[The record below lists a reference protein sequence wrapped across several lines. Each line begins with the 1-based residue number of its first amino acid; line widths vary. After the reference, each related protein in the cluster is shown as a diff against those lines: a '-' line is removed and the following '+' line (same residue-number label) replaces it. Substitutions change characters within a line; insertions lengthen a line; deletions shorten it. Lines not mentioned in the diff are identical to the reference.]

1 MLGIIPQNGRSD
13 DVSWPVSGPLRT
25 YYDLRVHDRALAA
38 EELQTA
44 RLSLRRPADVD
55 VESIFAIHNDPETCL
70 HNPSDAL
77 ARFEEAEALYQR
89 WDEQWRLCGYG
100 YWVVRH
106 QGSDQQLGFCGIKP
120 MDLGGMRVLN
130 LFYRF
135 ATTAWGQGIASE
147 AAAAVTKW
155 AFRYLPDVPL
165 IARVRPA
172 NTGSQRVAIKAG
184 LSRAEHLDGIGYDGF
199 DWIYAAKLPG

>member
-77 ARFEEAEALYQR
+77 ARFEEAEALYQC
-89 WDEQWRLCGYG
+89 WDEQWRRCGYG
-100 YWVVRH
+100 YWVVR
-106 QGSDQQLGFCGIKP
+106 
-120 MDLGGMRVLN
+120 
-130 LFYRF
+130 
-135 ATTAWGQGIASE
+135 
-147 AAAAVTKW
+147 
-155 AFRYLPDVPL
+155 
-165 IARVRPA
+165 
-172 NTGSQRVAIKAG
+172 
-184 LSRAEHLDGIGYDGF
+184 
-199 DWIYAAKLPG
+199 